1 MPTSRRTFL
10 SQAAL
15 LSASLDSLAFA
26 APKPAQGFSL
36 KVMATN
42 WGFKGPIADFCRK
55 AKETGYDG
63 IEVWLPADP
72 KDRPAL
78 LEAVQ
83 AQGLSLGLLCGSG
96 SPDPATH
103 YSQFSRAV
111 AEAVV
116 LKPLYINCHSGKD
129 FHDFE
134 RNKACI
140 DLTVDLSKASGIPIY
155 HETHRGRALFA
166 AHVTRGFV
174 EKTPGLRLTLDI
186 SHWCNVHESLLA
198 DQRETLDIVLPRV
211 DHLHARIGH
220 PEGPQVSDPRAPEW
234 KNALDAHLGWWD
246 RIATRKRQEGRL
258 LTILTEFGP
267 PDYMQTL
274 PYTRQPVADQWD
286 INAHMMQML
295 RSRYAS

>member
-1 MPTSRRTFL
+1 MRTSRRTFL

-15 LSASLDSLAFA
+15 LSASLDSLAFET
-26 APKPAQGFSL
+26 PKPAQGFAL

-42 WGFKGPIADFCRK
+42 WGFKGTLSDFCRK

-63 IEVWLPADP
+63 IEVWLPPDP
-72 KDRPAL
+72 KDRPTL
-78 LEAVQ
+78 LDAVQ
-83 AQGLSLGLLCGSG
+83 GQGLSLGLLCGSG
-96 SPDPATH
+96 ASDPSTH

-111 AEAVV
+111 AEATA
-116 LKPLYINCHSGKD
+116 LKPLYVNCHSGKD
-129 FHDFE
+129 YHGLE
-134 RNKACI
+134 RNKACM

-174 EKTPGLRLTLDI
+174 EQTPGLRLTLDI

-198 DQRETLDIVLPRV
+198 DQQETLDIVLPRV
-211 DHLHARIGH
+211 DHLHARVGH

-234 KNALDAHLGWWD
+234 KNALEAHLGWWD
-246 RIATRKRQEGRL
+246 RVAARKRQEGRL

-286 INAHMMQML
+286 INAHMMQLL
-295 RSRYAS
+295 RKRYAS